1 MRVAIVHYWL
11 VGMRGGE
18 KVVEALCEMFPQ
30 ADIFSHVYD
39 ASAVSEEINK
49 HIVKTTFIQRLP
61 AAKRHYQSYLPL
73 MPLALDQLDLRDYDL
88 VISSES
94 GPAKGVIV
102 GPDTRHIC
110 YCHSPMRYVWDM
122 YHDYRGGAGWL
133 KKLMMP
139 PLVHYLR
146 MWDRLSADRVDQFIA
161 NSHFVASR
169 IEKFYR
175 RKAEVI
181 HPPVNV
187 DDFEIKDKTDDYY
200 LFLGQL
206 VSYKRPDLAIK
217 AFNQSG
223 RKLVVIGEGE
233 MADELREIAGNN
245 IELLGRQPFSVIR
258 DYLSRCRALIFPGVE
273 DFGIVPV
280 EAMASGRPVIAF
292 RKGGSL
298 ETVVEGVTGL
308 FFDEQT
314 ADGLNR
320 ALNRFEEDE
329 QAFEPAV
336 LRAHAATFGKERFK
350 AKMMEFIERKNDVG
364 EFDANSHALEKK
376 AKATR
381 Q

>member
-350 AKMMEFIERKNDVG
+350 AKIMEFIERKNDVG